1 MQSDDNAGTVSN
13 DSELNIVVLFLC
25 SLIIL
30 CGFYALVKSS
40 RIFWTFIHL
49 MDREPRRTKI
59 PETHVMTVEKTYII
73 IIHPDEKVQL
83 GVSI

>member
-1 MQSDDNAGTVSN
+1 MQSDDNSATTSN
-13 DSELNIVVLFLC
+13 DSELNIVVLSLC

-40 RIFWTFIHL
+40 RIFWSFIHL
-49 MDREPRRTKI
+49 MEGQPRRTQI
-59 PETHVMTVEKTYII
+59 PEPPLMTIEKTYII